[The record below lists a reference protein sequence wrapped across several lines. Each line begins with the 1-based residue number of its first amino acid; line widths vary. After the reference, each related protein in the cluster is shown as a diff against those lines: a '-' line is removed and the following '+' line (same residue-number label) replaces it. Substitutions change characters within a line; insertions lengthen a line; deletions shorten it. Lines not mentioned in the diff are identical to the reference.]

1 MSANATEIIFRT
13 LVVGWGNPLRGDD
26 GTGRLLAEELEDHPV
41 PGVEA
46 VALHQ
51 LVPEVAAKVAEAA
64 RVVFVDA
71 RADASAPWVRLERIH
86 AAATGGRLAHAFAPA
101 GLLELARDVYHAEPE
116 AWLLSVAGFRF
127 DHGEGLSPSARR
139 AAASARTVLHRLIRE
154 DSAWRPPRAPQRRTP

>member
-139 AAASARTVLHRLIRE
+139 AAASAR
-154 DSAWRPPRAPQRRTP
+154 APSCIV